1 MIQTKTRKLQKL
13 ETPNCAF
20 YISENWEEK
29 KESQSRLF
37 PVGQEATISRDIKT
51 GSGAMTKPRQVFVL
65 IIMQMKSIDIEY
77 IAKHRKL

>member
-20 YISENWEEK
+20 YIAVNWKK
-29 KESQSRLF
+29 KETQSRLF
-37 PVGQEATISRDIKT
+37 PVRQEATISRDIKT
-51 GSGAMTKPRQVFVL
+51 GSGAVTKPPQVFVL
-65 IIMQMKSIDIEY
+65 IIMQMKSIDTEY